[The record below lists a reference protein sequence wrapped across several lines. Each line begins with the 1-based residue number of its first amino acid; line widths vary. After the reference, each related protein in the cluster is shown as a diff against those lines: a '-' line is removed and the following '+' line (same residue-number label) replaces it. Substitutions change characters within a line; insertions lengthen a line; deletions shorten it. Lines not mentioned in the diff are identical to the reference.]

1 MFYWFLISD
10 ISDCKIFLLCKPLT
24 HRFSMS
30 KDHKITVARLAD
42 DQSNISSY
50 ISLRKTF
57 KVMLLDIFI
66 MALIKLGTNTK

>member
-30 KDHKITVARLAD
+30 KDHKISACAD
-42 DQSNISSY
+42 DQSDISSY